1 MHSSHLKTARPFIL
15 VTLLSFS
22 IGILLLGFLPLLAQ
36 TGGLAQN
43 VKDVTSRIRDMA
55 LYPNLAKKRLYGSVE
70 KNRSIR
76 FDLISPETSAES
88 LVIGIATDGSLRE
101 YQLIVYDGTF
111 PEEIAP
117 ILRNEKVTNES
128 QWVFE
133 IISPPAEVVIEIKN
147 LSGSQPLSIVE
158 IVHGYYYG
166 YAADKQLNK
175 PIPSQG
181 NPANNGNKP
190 NNTSSEKLSPNDI
203 QNRVEFFKI
212 PIGK

>member
-1 MHSSHLKTARPFIL
+1 MIKGFGL
-15 VTLLSFS
+15 VIITCLSLS
-22 IGILLLGFLPLLAQ
+22 LPWNSLSAQ
-36 TGGLAQN
+36 TSNLSQN
-43 VKDVTSRIRDMA
+43 VKEITARIRDMA

-76 FDLISPETSAES
+76 FDLIAPESSAQS
-88 LVIGIATDGSLRE
+88 VVIGIATDGRLKE
-101 YQLIVYDGTF
+101 YQLTIYDGTF

-117 ILRNEKVTNES
+117 VLRKEKVTNES
-128 QWVFE
+128 QWLFE
-133 IISPPAEVVIEIKN
+133 ILSPPKEVVIEIQN
-147 LSGSQPLSIVE
+147 LSSSQPLSIVE

-166 YAADKQLNK
+166 FAADKELNK

-190 NNTSSEKLSPNDI
+190 NNTNSEKLSPNDI
-203 QNRVEFFKI
+203 QNRVEFFKM